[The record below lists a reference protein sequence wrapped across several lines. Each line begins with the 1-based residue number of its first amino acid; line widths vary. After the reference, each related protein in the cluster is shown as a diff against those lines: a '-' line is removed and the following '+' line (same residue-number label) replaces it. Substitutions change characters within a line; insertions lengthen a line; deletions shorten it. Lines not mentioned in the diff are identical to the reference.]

1 MKLVKRKE
9 IKNGKKLLC
18 NLTEGWRSRGQVLPI
33 KDMDDRGN
41 YENRENPVKDFIA
54 ISLTPE
60 DPGKITYVGE
70 KLHSS
75 LLDIGDM
82 PTIDPELITHKL

>member
-1 MKLVKRKE
+1 MKDL
-9 IKNGKKLLC
+9 
-18 NLTEGWRSRGQVLPI
+18 
-33 KDMDDRGN
+33 
-41 YENRENPVKDFIA
+41 IA

-60 DPGKITYVGE
+60 DPGKITYFGE

-82 PTIDPELITHKL
+82 PAIDPELITHKL